1 MTKINMD
8 DPLTTG
14 PRSKGEV
21 EDCDTA
27 LLTIMTAHD
36 YDGVLGSEWEPSGAT
51 NPS

>member
-8 DPLTTG
+8 RSLPTA

-21 EDCDTA
+21 EDCGIA

-36 YDGVLGSEWEPSGAT
+36 YDGILGSE
-51 NPS
+51 